1 MQNRT
6 DNKISG
12 AGTVYWSAVLSCT
25 LFIFGGFAIVF
36 SLLSLFLASNAKKSL
51 SLPYEQYSNSST
63 VTKGKIIAYIGLV
76 LNVAILGV
84 TIWTLTT
91 IGWDAWSDEF
101 VRRWNEGLEQ
111 HSR

>member
-6 DNKISG
+6 DNKIPG
-12 AGTVYWSAVLSCT
+12 ASAVYWSAVLSCT

-36 SLLSLFLASNAKKSL
+36 SLLSLLLAHNAKKSL
-51 SLPYEQYSNSST
+51 SLPYKQYSNSST
-63 VTKGKIIAYIGLV
+63 LTKGKIIAYIGLV
-76 LNVAILGV
+76 LNVAVLGV

-101 VRRWNEGLEQ
+101 IRRWNEGLENN
-111 HSR
+111 RR